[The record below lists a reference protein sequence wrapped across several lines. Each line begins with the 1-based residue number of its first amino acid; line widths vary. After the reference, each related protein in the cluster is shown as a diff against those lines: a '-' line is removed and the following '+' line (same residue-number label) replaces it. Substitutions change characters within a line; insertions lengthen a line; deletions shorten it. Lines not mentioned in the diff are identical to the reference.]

1 MMGHIPW
8 KGEEFAKQFLGMSQR
23 GNPEEAV
30 RELRRPQFMMLLSN
44 DRQFED
50 HVRELE
56 KRDPGVP
63 GIGFAV
69 FRPSGGL
76 RAGTRGRAPH
86 FKNRR
91 SSALCPPV

>member
-1 MMGHIPW
+1 
-8 KGEEFAKQFLGMSQR
+8 MSQR
-23 GNPEEAV
+23 GHPEEAV

-50 HVRELE
+50 HVRE

-69 FRPSGGL
+69 FSAL
-76 RAGTRGRAPH
+76 RRAPGGDAGE
-86 FKNRR
+86 
-91 SSALCPPV
+91 SASL

>member
-1 MMGHIPW
+1 
-8 KGEEFAKQFLGMSQR
+8 MSQR

-44 DRQFED
+44 DRQVED
-50 HVRELE
+50 HARELE

-69 FRPSGGL
+69 FSAL
-76 RAGTRGRAPH
+76 RRAPGGDAGE
-86 FKNRR
+86 
-91 SSALCPPV
+91 SASL